1 MPAWLQRS
9 GLLQAPY
16 LSPWRLRLVRLRQTA
31 APSLKS
37 GSDEAFWDFGGTGE
51 QRLPVEPSG
60 GQGIDEQVERLGW
73 SGVAG
78 VAGVGGQHHAVVA
91 NSGDEGSQA
100 RGVAVRLGEQ
110 LAGGDFG
117 VAPLAVSS
125 LAWPMFMAGTV

>member
-78 VAGVGGQHHAVVA
+78 LADVHGGHRVGGVGQQQPA
-91 NSGDEGSQA
+91 GSYSPMSSIA
-100 RGVAVRLGEQ
+100 RTACSPITTSTRWRRKKPPG
-110 LAGGDFG
+110 
-117 VAPLAVSS
+117 SHS
-125 LAWPMFMAGTV
+125 